1 MKSLGWADAAWAMV
15 IGAAAVAAYFIF
27 RTPEP
32 ARTGLF
38 LLEMVCERSPER
50 AAAMA
55 RHVADP
61 VELTFP
67 PDEVME
73 AERQLSRGDLAAEL
87 DRLDRFLPRCSF
99 SLDDWTIRDASAGS
113 AWLEG
118 RLEWSG
124 SQPSDLHAERRPVR
138 ALFREVAGEQRL
150 ERVVLGPVER
160 RLPEARP

>member
-1 MKSLGWADAAWAMV
+1 MATDSPSLPPALD
-15 IGAAAVAAYFIF
+15 GARQQAGRFWQ
-27 RTPEP
+27 
-32 ARTGLF
+32 ARAP
-38 LLEMVCERSPER
+38 R
-50 AAAMA
+50 
-55 RHVADP
+55 
-61 VELTFP
+61 
-67 PDEVME
+67 
-73 AERQLSRGDLAAEL
+73 ERQLILVMVVSVAFLLGWLTLVQPALRTLREAPVEL

-138 ALFREVAGEQRL
+138 ALFREVDGEQRL
-150 ERVVLGPVER
+150 ERMVLGPVER